1 MPPNCSCQDWNIW
14 WIQIQWVMLS
24 PLVWPTGCTRH
35 RITPSSLECTL
46 SVLQGT
52 LLSGCSP
59 YLTVASSQSHLLT
72 LFISLQCGV
81 GSGLNS
87 ISSPDLTRELQTWIS
102 TGYSTLAYGC
112 LSDGS
117 HLEGP
122 KPKSWSAL
130 QIPSSSLLHLGEWK
144 FSAFTRVCHN
154 QGILHFSLIS
164 HVQLTKPKGSHL
176 RNISRIWPFLNSST
190 PIPLGW
196 ATDTSELDY
205 CKCLPTGFS

>member
-14 WIQIQWVMLS
+14 WIQIQWVML
-24 PLVWPTGCTRH
+24 VWPRGCTRH

-122 KPKSWSAL
+122 KPKSWSICLTVEVSWLAL
-130 QIPSSSLLHLGEWK
+130 SQEGLRETVVVRSYILRQCSDNRGNRITRLLSGAVLE
-144 FSAFTRVCHN
+144 
-154 QGILHFSLIS
+154 
-164 HVQLTKPKGSHL
+164 
-176 RNISRIWPFLNSST
+176 
-190 PIPLGW
+190 
-196 ATDTSELDY
+196 
-205 CKCLPTGFS
+205 